1 MELVLFVGLQAS
13 GKSTFF
19 VERFLRSHLYLS
31 LDVLKTRHRE
41 RRLFETCLETRAKVV
56 IDNTNPTREDR
67 QRYLASAKAAGYS
80 VQLFFFQSRLA
91 ECIARN
97 ERREAPFRVPK
108 AALLRTSRILEIP
121 SRDEGFDQMW
131 FVRPGPERTFTVEE
145 WRDEVR

>member
-19 VERFLRSHLYLS
+19 VEHFLRSHVYLS

-41 RRLFETCLETRAKVV
+41 KRLFETCLETRAKVV
-56 IDNTNPTREDR
+56 IDNTNPTRKDR
-67 QRYLASAKAAGYS
+67 QRYLAPAKAVGYS

-91 ECIARN
+91 ECIDRN

-108 AALLRTSRILEIP
+108 AALLRTSKVLEIP
-121 SRDEGFDQMW
+121 ARDEGFDQMW
-131 FVRPGPERTFTVEE
+131 FVRPGPEGTFTVEE
-145 WRDEVR
+145 WRDEVQ